1 MENINIDVCNIV
13 KSILYIGHY
22 AMNEIKDFS
31 ISKINALVECGRTLS
46 DKTLGLKDIY
56 N

>member
-13 KSILYIGHY
+13 KSILYIRHY
-22 AMNEIKDFS
+22 VMNEIKDFP
-31 ISKINALVECGRTLS
+31 ISKINALVECLRTLS
-46 DKTLGLKDIY
+46 DKILGLKDIY